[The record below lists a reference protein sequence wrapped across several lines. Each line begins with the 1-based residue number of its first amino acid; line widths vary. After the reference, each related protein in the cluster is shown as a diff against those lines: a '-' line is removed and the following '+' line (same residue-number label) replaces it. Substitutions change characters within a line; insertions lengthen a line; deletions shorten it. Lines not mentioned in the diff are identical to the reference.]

1 MLRALVRKI
10 KNIFSKK
17 DLPETAKIGQMGEAL
32 ATDFLRKKGFSI
44 LERNWR
50 YRKSE
55 IDIICKQDS
64 VLVFVEVKTRS
75 KKSKVGGYFS
85 AVEKHKKAMVKAG
98 AKAYMTKMRVKPK
111 TYRFDV
117 VVVEHSNE
125 GNEIFH
131 YENVY

>member
-85 AVEKHKKAMVKAG
+85 AV
-98 AKAYMTKMRVKPK
+98 
-111 TYRFDV
+111 
-117 VVVEHSNE
+117 
-125 GNEIFH
+125 
-131 YENVY
+131 